1 MASSAVDPA
10 TGGAVMTFL
19 VPIFFPSGVLEMGLG
34 EGPAVGPVSAFDG
47 KVGRGG
53 RGGGLAAFQ
62 ATASEMLDGLVPAAF
77 FTTREPSLGVLPLP
91 FLLFFPMVRE
101 EKMEG
106 EVMLKRMSI
115 GGLRWAKIL
124 AILKGT
130 ENVQISL

>member
-1 MASSAVDPA
+1 
-10 TGGAVMTFL
+10 
-19 VPIFFPSGVLEMGLG
+19 
-34 EGPAVGPVSAFDG
+34 
-47 KVGRGG
+47 
-53 RGGGLAAFQ
+53 LAAFQ
-62 ATASEMLDGLVPAAF
+62 ATASEMLDSLVPAAF
-77 FTTREPSLGVLPLP
+77 FTMREPSLGRLPLP